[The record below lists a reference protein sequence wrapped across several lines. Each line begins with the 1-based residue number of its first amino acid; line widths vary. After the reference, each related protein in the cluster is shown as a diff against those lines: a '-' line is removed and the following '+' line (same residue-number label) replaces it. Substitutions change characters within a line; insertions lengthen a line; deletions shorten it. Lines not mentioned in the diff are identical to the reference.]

1 MFRLRLAKV
10 AGITA
15 FWTVLSLVQP
25 LYDELVYRAY
35 QADVSFYSFG
45 RSLALNP
52 LAALVGG
59 PIAAGIVI
67 FFIKERLRRQP
78 FWLVVA
84 AHALTYVTVILVL
97 TWTGNLWY
105 FSLELGR
112 PLLDPTTLS
121 GANAWFF
128 GPWTVRNLLFWTG
141 VATLTSFLVEV
152 FDILGPG
159 FWTHFVLGRYQ
170 RPRPERRTFLFL
182 DLAGSTPLAERL
194 GPERYHEFLA
204 ETYRDLA
211 EPIARARGEIYQY
224 VGDEVIVSWRDRQG
238 LEDARCL
245 SCLSLVRATLAARAP
260 QYEARYGAVP
270 SFRAAFHQGVVMA
283 GEIGVLTRDLVF
295 TGDVLNTAARIQER
309 CRDLA
314 VEALAS
320 EAIVDGVRGAHAFT
334 FEPIETV
341 ALRGKAEPVT
351 VYALHEARPAATA
364 GGTP

>member
-1 MFRLRLAKV
+1 
-10 AGITA
+10 
-15 FWTVLSLVQP
+15 
-25 LYDELVYRAY
+25 
-35 QADVSFYSFG
+35 
-45 RSLALNP
+45 
-52 LAALVGG
+52 
-59 PIAAGIVI
+59 
-67 FFIKERLRRQP
+67 
-78 FWLVVA
+78 
-84 AHALTYVTVILVL
+84 
-97 TWTGNLWY
+97 
-105 FSLELGR
+105 
-112 PLLDPTTLS
+112 
-121 GANAWFF
+121 
-128 GPWTVRNLLFWTG
+128 
-141 VATLTSFLVEV
+141 
-152 FDILGPG
+152 
-159 FWTHFVLGRYQ
+159 
-170 RPRPERRTFLFL
+170 
-182 DLAGSTPLAERL
+182 
-194 GPERYHEFLA
+194 
-204 ETYRDLA
+204 
-211 EPIARARGEIYQY
+211 
-224 VGDEVIVSWRDRQG
+224 SWRDRQG